1 MTKAARRNFA
11 SLSVKDLLDAR
22 EAYHVHLCHLENVVA
37 TAVGRYRFTEED
49 DDSAE
54 TIEGTRPQG
63 RSKPRT
69 LGNSKVR
76 PYSWPCVMVFVS
88 EWIDP
93 KDFGAKVDE
102 IVPRRLYLP
111 DGRVVPTCVIYADK
125 HDEPIGTVQTLRFP
139 EVMLGG
145 GYPSLAEVQG
155 QLRVATV
162 GCLVSDG
169 DLLYALTNAHV
180 GGETGRELFTRVRGK
195 RELLGRTAGKQLT
208 KLPFERAYPG
218 FAGPRSVLNLDAAL
232 VRIENA
238 SRWTSRVYGIGQF
251 GELADINADT
261 ASLDLVGCPVVA
273 FGAASGRL
281 AGEIQGLF
289 YRYRSVGG
297 QDQLADF
304 LIGARAI
311 PDKDA
316 PKDMS
321 RALGSHGNS
330 GAVWFLEQSDG
341 LPRPIA
347 LHWGGQSF
355 VGAGNQSVTEY
366 ALASSL
372 GVICRELGIDVVRDL
387 RTSGEQR
394 WGAVGHYTVGLV
406 ATRIE
411 TDPKLAKLLENNKN
425 RITDDADNPIADAA
439 FTPLAMVPDF
449 VWKSRRRDAERPT
462 HFADLDH
469 KGPLHQNK
477 TLLELSEN
485 DEFFDPHEWLGFY
498 DALNIDYKDAG
509 NLPFRVWQLYD
520 VMVDALK
527 QSPPDMLRFVAAAGV
542 ITHYVGDACQPLH
555 GTRWHDG
562 YGQERDPNGKGV
574 HGAYETDLVAA
585 KAPELNTLIDDAFAA
600 NPPVTRDISSGHA
613 CGRAILVLQKRS
625 LNSLPP
631 EIIIDSFID
640 ATSEEGTDLDA
651 MWATLG
657 ERTADRIL
665 DGAKVLA
672 SIWRSAW
679 EKAGGPNL
687 DDGFLGAVDPDAL
700 RELYM
705 TQDFARSVWINWM
718 RREKDRLVIG
728 PPQ

>member
-1 MTKAARRNFA
+1 MTKAARRSFA

-37 TAVGRYRFTEED
+37 TAVGRYRFTD
-49 DDSAE
+49 DDDESAE
-54 TIEGTRPQG
+54 TIEGTRPRG
-63 RSKPRT
+63 RATPRT
-69 LGNSKVR
+69 LNNSRVR

-88 EWIDP
+88 AWIDP
-93 KDFGAKVDE
+93 SDFASKVDD
-102 IVPRRLYLP
+102 IVPRRLHLP
-111 DGRVVPTCVIYADK
+111 DGRVVPTCVIYAEK
-125 HDEPIGTVQTLRFP
+125 RDEPASSTQTLRFP
-139 EVMLGG
+139 DTMLGG

-180 GGETGRELFTRVRGK
+180 AGEAGRELFTRVRGK
-195 RELLGRTAGKQLT
+195 RELLGRSAGKQLT
-208 KLPFERAYPG
+208 KVPFERAYPG
-218 FAGPRSVLNLDAAL
+218 LAGSRSVLNLDAAL

-238 SRWTSRVYGIGQF
+238 SRWTSRIYGIGQF
-251 GELADINADT
+251 GELADVHADT

-281 AGEIQGLF
+281 SGEIQGLF

-304 LIGARAI
+304 LIGARAGSE
-311 PDKDA
+311 PGA
-316 PKDMS
+316 PSDMS
-321 RALGSHGNS
+321 RALGRHGNS
-330 GAVWFLEQSDG
+330 GAVWFLEQPG
-341 LPRPIA
+341 ALPRPIA

-355 VGAGNQSVTEY
+355 VGTDRQSVTEY
-366 ALASSL
+366 ALAASL
-372 GVICRELGIDVVRDL
+372 GVICRELGVDIVRDL
-387 RTSGEQR
+387 RALGDQR
-394 WGAVGHYTVGLV
+394 WGAVGHYTVGDV
-406 ATRIE
+406 AMRIE
-411 TDPKLAKLLENNKN
+411 TDPKLTALLASNRA
-425 RITDDADNPIADAA
+425 RITGDPDGTDDDAS

-449 VWKSRRRDAERPT
+449 VWKRRRGDAERPT

-498 DALNIDYKDAG
+498 DALNIDYRDAG
-509 NLPFRVWQLYD
+509 SLPFRVWQLYD
-520 VMVDALK
+520 VMVEALQ

-562 YGQERDPNGKGV
+562 YGQERDPNGRGV

-585 KAPELNTLIDDAFAA
+585 KAVELNQKIDEALAA

-631 EIIIDSFID
+631 EIIIDTFID
-640 ATSEEGTDLDA
+640 ATTEDGTDLDA

-657 ERTADRIL
+657 DRTADRVL

-687 DDGFLGAVDPDAL
+687 DDSLLGAVDLEAL
-700 RELYM
+700 RELYL
-705 TQDFARSVWINWM
+705 TQSFARSVWINWM
-718 RREKDRLVIG
+718 RREKDRLVIA